1 MLAPERQKIILK
13 HLASSGIITTK
24 QLSQLTGA
32 SLATLRRD
40 LNLMDSQGLLKKTH
54 GGAQSLQA
62 PPARPGI
69 FPVLE
74 YDPFL

>member
-40 LNLMDSQGLLKKTH
+40 LNLMDL
-54 GGAQSLQA
+54 SL
-62 PPARPGI
+62 I
-69 FPVLE
+69 HI
-74 YDPFL
+74 